1 MSDHLTIFNASD
13 FHHQQVRD
21 LAWIVFGQPIM
32 KIVNRPQLLLTD
44 FHWLQALDKNPQ
56 PLITH
61 LENKNLRMLGT
72 YFEALWEFL
81 LLEHPD
87 FDLKF
92 KNLQVFSDQ
101 STIGEFDF
109 IYFDKRQNSFCHLEV
124 AVKYYLGVV
133 AESTSVGSPT
143 ENPAESSLLS
153 QWIGPGT
160 RDRLDLKYHKL
171 TQRQS
176 HLAFTPAGKQLL
188 ADKAIT
194 KIKPQI
200 SLLGYLFYPL
210 FQSIL
215 PPVNTESA
223 HLRGFWV
230 KQSQLDKLE
239 SIACQWAIIDKP
251 HWLAPVTLESEKLLN
266 FKQLKIASAARFEQI
281 LHPLLLAKYPID
293 ESAEELTSIEFG
305 FLVPDSWPQAR

>member
-1 MSDHLTIFNASD
+1 MSDDLTVFNISD
-13 FHHQQVRD
+13 FRHQQVRD
-21 LAWIVFGQPIM
+21 LAWVVCGQSIM
-32 KIVNRPQLLLTD
+32 KIVNQPQLSLED
-44 FHWLQALDKNPQ
+44 FHWLRALDKNPQ
-56 PLITH
+56 SLISH

-92 KNLQVFSDQ
+92 KNLQVFAEQ

-109 IYFDKRQNSFCHLEV
+109 IYFDKRRHSFCHLEV

-133 AESTSVGSPT
+133 AESASI
-143 ENPAESSLLS
+143 ENPTESSLMS

-160 RDRLDLKYHKL
+160 RDRLDLKYQKL
-171 TQRQS
+171 TQKQS

-188 ADKAIT
+188 ADKTIT
-194 KIKPQI
+194 QIKPQI

-210 FQSIL
+210 CQSIL
-215 PPVNTESA
+215 PPVNAEPD
-223 HLRGFWV
+223 HLRGFWL
-230 KQSQLDKLE
+230 KLSQLDELE

-251 HWLAPVTLESEKLLN
+251 HWLAPVTLKSEKLLSFN
-266 FKQLKIASAARFEQI
+266 ELKLAAKARFEQI

-293 ESAEELTSIEFG
+293 DSVEELTSTEFG
-305 FLVPDSWPQAR
+305 FLVPDSWPQSR